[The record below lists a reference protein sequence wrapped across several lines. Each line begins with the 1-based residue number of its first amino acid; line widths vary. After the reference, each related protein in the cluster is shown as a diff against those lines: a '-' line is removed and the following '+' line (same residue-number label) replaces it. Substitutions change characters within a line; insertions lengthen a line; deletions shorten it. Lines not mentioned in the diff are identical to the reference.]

1 MGKVFAEMTQ
11 QEKTHAFETWVT
23 GKETRG
29 VKNKIKKQAIKAL
42 VDAHTDEFN
51 TLLKKLGGTPIKAK

>member
-11 QEKTHAFETWVT
+11 QEKTHAFEQWVT

-29 VKNKIKKQAIKAL
+29 VKNKIKK
-42 VDAHTDEFN
+42 
-51 TLLKKLGGTPIKAK
+51 